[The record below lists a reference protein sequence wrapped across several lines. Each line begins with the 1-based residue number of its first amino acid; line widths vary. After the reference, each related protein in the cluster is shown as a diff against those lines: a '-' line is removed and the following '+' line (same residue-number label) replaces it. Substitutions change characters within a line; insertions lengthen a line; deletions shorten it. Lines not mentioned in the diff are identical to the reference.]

1 MALAPGSSADVFPV
15 SAPKKMLPRFDSTT
29 NINIFFFSQGLVN
42 FLERM
47 IDEEK
52 IPFPLDLS
60 PYDFVATNCH
70 TADEEV
76 IDQSRMVFELKAFLS
91 DQC

>member
-1 MALAPGSSADVFPV
+1 
-15 SAPKKMLPRFDSTT
+15 MLPRFESTT
-29 NINIFFFSQGLVN
+29 KYLYFLLCQGLVN

-76 IDQSRMVFELKAFLS
+76 IEQSRMVFELKAFFS